1 VLDPFNPLG
10 DTFVGTITLENK
22 PTTCPPTACPPPP
35 NPPRYQTYPAPPS
48 AAGAATSGE
57 PSIGVDWTPNVAGL
71 KHGTV
76 NRGGGVFF
84 TSNFNEYR
92 VDLDDC
98 SSPAIVTWTDVT
110 TPIETDPASL
120 DPIGFCDHQGPPPAP
135 GRVFQSQLAAA
146 AGSLTAFS
154 DTDGNSWTQ
163 SQGGGQPAGV
173 DHQSIGSGPYDQ
185 LPDPEFSGRAFGHPS
200 SRTRSRSGIPRYGL
214 LPGNSSSFLK
224 DSDEHLPRQFA
235 GLGILVR
242 GMIGSQQRAAVGHLV
257 PGSVLEYV
265 RSFAWQAAQMP

>member
-76 NRGGGVFF
+76 NRGGVVFF

-120 DPIGFCDHQGPPPAP
+120 DPSGSAITRGHHPRRAGCFNPSLRQP
-135 GRVFQSQLAAA
+135 RAASRRFLIPTET
-146 AGSLTAFS
+146 AG
-154 DTDGNSWTQ
+154 
-163 SQGGGQPAGV
+163 
-173 DHQSIGSGPYDQ
+173 
-185 LPDPEFSGRAFGHPS
+185 
-200 SRTRSRSGIPRYGL
+200 RSRRAMGNLPASTTRASAPVLMISFRTLSLVGEL
-214 LPGNSSSFLK
+214 LGT
-224 DSDEHLPRQFA
+224 QFA
-235 GLGILVR
+235 DSLPQWHPPLRPIAGQFFELPQRFRRTSAASVCRSGYF
-242 GMIGSQQRAAVGHLV
+242 GSRDDRKPAACGRRASCTWLRA
-257 PGSVLEYV
+257 
-265 RSFAWQAAQMP
+265 

>member
-1 VLDPFNPLG
+1 VLDPLNPLG

-98 SSPAIVTWTDVT
+98 SSPAIATWTDVT

-120 DPIGFCDHQGPPPAP
+120 DPSGSAITRGHHPRRAGCFNPSLRQP
-135 GRVFQSQLAAA
+135 RAASRRFLIPTET
-146 AGSLTAFS
+146 AG
-154 DTDGNSWTQ
+154 
-163 SQGGGQPAGV
+163 
-173 DHQSIGSGPYDQ
+173 
-185 LPDPEFSGRAFGHPS
+185 
-200 SRTRSRSGIPRYGL
+200 RSRRAVGNLPASTTRASAPVLIISFRTLSLVGEL
-214 LPGNSSSFLK
+214 LGTP
-224 DSDEHLPRQFA
+224 
-235 GLGILVR
+235 VR
-242 GMIGSQQRAAVGHLV
+242 GLAPAVASPLRPIAGQFFELPQRFRRTSAASVCRSGYFGSRDDRKPAACGRRASCTWLRA
-257 PGSVLEYV
+257 
-265 RSFAWQAAQMP
+265 